1 MARDRASHPVVGPD
15 QDVDAGLVDAG
26 VRREVL
32 PDDDLHETERCR
44 QALEV
49 RTDGVAA
56 HEPDSAFLAH
66 PALHAL
72 EEVFGLL
79 PELGVVPVER
89 PGFVRGVM

>member
-1 MARDRASHPVVGPD
+1 MVAGPREGMTG
-15 QDVDAGLVDAG
+15 QLWLVWCAPWEAGEAG
-26 VRREVL
+26 SRSA
-32 PDDDLHETERCR
+32 PTGERHLGT
-44 QALEV
+44 LEV

-56 HEPDSAFLAH
+56 REPDSAFLAH
-66 PALHAL
+66 PVLHAL